1 MAGDLVNGVILRARA
16 GLSVL
21 RYGRSSFL
29 QPSALRGEGCFS
41 GDMMEEFLLFVAG
54 IVAGAID
61 AVVGGGGLIGI
72 PALLLY
78 GVVPLESLSTNKLQS
93 IVGKVVAITRYFRAG
108 LFGEFSLREMAM
120 RYVLPC
126 LIWGSVGA
134 LCATLL
140 DSAVLELWIPVILL
154 VACGYFLWRAW
165 GERKRCE
172 EIENKKLAGGKSIE
186 SRFWGYMMLRG
197 ISFYDGIF
205 GPGAGTFFLWIL
217 TGVRGMGL
225 RGAVALTRVLNMSS
239 NFGALVIFS
248 FAVGFAWRAWFV
260 IVSGQILGALLG
272 SFVVLRI
279 SVFWLW
285 VGVSGVTGIMAAVL
299 LMR

>member
-1 MAGDLVNGVILRARA
+1 
-16 GLSVL
+16 
-21 RYGRSSFL
+21 
-29 QPSALRGEGCFS
+29 
-41 GDMMEEFLLFVAG
+41 MEELLLFVAG
-54 IVAGAID
+54 VVAGTID

-78 GVVPLESLSTNKLQS
+78 GVVPLQALSTNKLQS
-93 IVGKVVAITRYFRAG
+93 IVGKVVATTRYVRAG
-108 LFGEFSLREMAM
+108 LFEEISLRDVMV

-126 LIWGSVGA
+126 LVWGSVGA

-140 DSAVLELWIPVILL
+140 DSSVLELWIPVILL
-154 VACGYFLWRAW
+154 AACGYFLWRAW
-165 GERKRCE
+165 EERFG
-172 EIENKKLAGGKSIE
+172 NKKNMRKKSMEGK
-186 SRFWGYMMLRG
+186 FWGYVMMRG
-197 ISFYDGIF
+197 VSFYDGIF
-205 GPGAGTFFLWIL
+205 GPGAGTFFLWVL
-217 TGVRGMGL
+217 TGIRGMRL

-239 NFGALVIFS
+239 NLGALVIFS

-260 IVSGQILGALLG
+260 MVLGQILGALLG

-285 VGVSGVTGIMAAVL
+285 VGVSGLTGIMAAAL